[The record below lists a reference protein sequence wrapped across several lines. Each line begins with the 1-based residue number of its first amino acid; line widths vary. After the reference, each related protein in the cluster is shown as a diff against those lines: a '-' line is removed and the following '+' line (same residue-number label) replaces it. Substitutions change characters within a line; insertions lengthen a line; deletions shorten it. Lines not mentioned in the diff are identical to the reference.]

1 MKAGT
6 ENASAVAPVRL
17 PAWEPCLRVVVVGCI
32 LVAVSVSDETIKFI
46 SRGSNAGD
54 NAGMLRVFE
63 ISASVSV
70 LAKLWVT
77 DLRVF
82 SPEES
87 DPASGPAMEELIPGS
102 MRPGEA
108 RPESPSPPPVCGV
121 PSILEVCTCCPWS
134 NVLGGT
140 LRLRKRY
147 AFGSMV
153 YGNESVSY
161 THLTLPTNREV

>member
-1 MKAGT
+1 MDG
-6 ENASAVAPVRL
+6 
-17 PAWEPCLRVVVVGCI
+17 
-32 LVAVSVSDETIKFI
+32 
-46 SRGSNAGD
+46 
-54 NAGMLRVFE
+54 VFE

-82 SPEES
+82 SPEEA

-108 RPESPSPPPVCGV
+108 RPEGLSPPPVCGV
-121 PSILEVCTCCPWS
+121 PSILEVCTSCPWS

-140 LRLRKRY
+140 LLLRKRY

-153 YGNESVSY
+153 YGDESATV
-161 THLTLPTNREV
+161 R